1 MVASLWSSSPVAAIV
16 NAPAQG
22 KYYGGSVAAP
32 VFKEIA
38 DKVYATHLD
47 IYQEID
53 AEVTEIRTPRIMYG
67 SYEDLKWL
75 CEDLDISIVSESE
88 AEQWV
93 VSFREENG
101 IRFAPRIIREN
112 LVPNVTG
119 MNARDA
125 VYIIESLGMRVI
137 IEGHGKVSSQSLAP
151 GSRVTKGKEI
161 ILKLSARG

>member
-1 MVASLWSSSPVAAIV
+1 PKYSCIVVV

-125 VYIIESLGMRVI
+125 IYIIESLGMRVI
-137 IEGHGKVSSQSLAP
+137 IEGYGKVSKQSLAP